1 MSDEELFAVKGG
13 VSAEGANLEVKA
25 GRALPGVLARVFPK
39 TAARRHATSLIASSI
54 LAKIARSEVLSS
66 SDVAYAL
73 EVFGEA
79 EAKWIRRREIAER
92 ALKVVEAL
100 PKRTL
105 PSIEDC
111 GTGASSGTCG
121 ETAEDW
127 INKFWN
133 DAGLVSDE
141 MLQEIYARILA
152 QEGIAPGS
160 CSMRTL
166 LVLRYLDHRT
176 ASLFAMIAPY
186 VMSYNWIP
194 NDPDLLTRFG
204 IKYGHIFELDSAGLV
219 DSLVTWGGRALMLT
233 NAKGLTVSAYLLRGP
248 GCELANVAEVD
259 RNPAYFFRVANWL
272 KSKRAN
278 LELAWA
284 ELPFRTWVG
293 SVESL
298 QWMPV
303 PPPDEHG

>member
-1 MSDEELFAVKGG
+1 MFP
-13 VSAEGANLEVKA
+13 
-25 GRALPGVLARVFPK
+25 RA
-39 TAARRHATSLIASSI
+39 AARRDATSLIAGSI
-54 LAKIARSEVLSS
+54 LDKIARHEALDA
-66 SDVAYAL
+66 SDVAYAR
-73 EVFGEA
+73 EVLGEP
-79 EAKWIRRREIAER
+79 ESKWIRRQQIAAK

-100 PKRTL
+100 PKLAL
-105 PSIEDC
+105 PPIGDA
-111 GTGASSGTCG
+111 GTGAPSGDSGT
-121 ETAEDW
+121 TADDW
-127 INKFWN
+127 INKFWD

-152 QEGIAPGS
+152 QEGITPGS

-204 IKYGHIFELDSAGLV
+204 ISYGHLFELDGAGLV
-219 DSLVTWGGRALMLT
+219 DCNTLTTTTLEMERSIVTWGGRALMLN

-248 GCELANVAEVD
+248 GRELANVAEVD
-259 RNPAYFFRVANWL
+259 RNPDYFFRVANWL

-293 SVESL
+293 SIEQL

-303 PPPDEHG
+303 PPHDAAG